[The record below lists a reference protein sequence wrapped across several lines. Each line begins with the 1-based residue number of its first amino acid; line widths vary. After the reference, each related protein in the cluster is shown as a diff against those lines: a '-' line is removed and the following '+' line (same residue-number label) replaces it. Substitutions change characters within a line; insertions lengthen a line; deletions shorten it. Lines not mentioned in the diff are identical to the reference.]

1 MFLLGIL
8 CYACFPKKLG
18 SSKVISLK
26 TRRRH
31 LLIGMNT
38 SLVKKNGNSLLST
51 SYFHI
56 VHYINIWT
64 NVNSYNHNTGHSND
78 ITKADK
84 VLTIL
89 FMVCIKPLRLVA

>member
-1 MFLLGIL
+1 MQT
-8 CYACFPKKLG
+8 
-18 SSKVISLK
+18 SSAHRNEPLSCKE
-26 TRRRH
+26 
-31 LLIGMNT
+31 
-38 SLVKKNGNSLLST
+38 NGNSLLST

-56 VHYINIWT
+56 VNYINIWT

-89 FMVCIKPLRLVA
+89 FMVCIKPLRLVACNAAVSAVLQI